1 MCSGA
6 FLCSFCQKVIRILIA
21 MCAFYPIF
29 FISVFPCYIVMYKKL
44 TMILC
49 LVGFP
54 SYQDNPSE
62 KEINQGTLVV
72 FNLDSSVSND
82 KLHHIFGVYGEIKE
96 VSLFQF

>member
-1 MCSGA
+1 
-6 FLCSFCQKVIRILIA
+6 
-21 MCAFYPIF
+21 
-29 FISVFPCYIVMYKKL
+29 MYKKL
-44 TMILC
+44 KMILC

-54 SYQDNPSE
+54 SYQDNPSA

-82 KLHHIFGVYGEIKE
+82 ELHHIFGVYGEIKE